1 MVSLDEWQHRGAERR
16 LLGRRIFVID
26 ERASSAKGDGTPIL
40 CLHGFPSASWD
51 WSVIWDALRAS
62 HRVVAFD
69 FLGFGLSEK
78 PPGHRYSIGEQAD
91 VAEAV
96 AAEAGIDRY
105 HVLAHDYGDTV
116 AQELLARQN
125 AKPTPGWK
133 SLSLLNGGL
142 FPETHRARRV
152 QKLLAGPLGPLVAR
166 MMMSRRALA
175 RSLTAIFGP
184 QTPPSAHDID
194 VLWALLEREQGTRAL
209 PSLLGYI
216 RERREHR
223 ERWVAA
229 LRESRVPLLV
239 VNGSA
244 DPVSGAHMVARFRA
258 VVGPSAAKI
267 VELDG
272 IGHYP
277 QIEAPARVAE
287 EILAFVEA
295 I

>member
-26 ERASSAKGDGTPIL
+26 ERASSAKGDAGGTPIL

-62 HRVVAFD
+62 HRVLAFD

-96 AAEAGIDRY
+96 VAEAGIDRY
-105 HVLAHDYGDTV
+105 HVVAHDYGDTV
-116 AQELLARQN
+116 AQELLARHN
-125 AKPTPGWK
+125 AKPTPGWR

-152 QKLLAGPLGPLVAR
+152 QKLLAGPFGPLIAR
-166 MMMSRRALA
+166 MMSRRALA

-223 ERWVAA
+223 ERWVGA
-229 LRESRVPLLV
+229 LLESRVP
-239 VNGSA
+239 
-244 DPVSGAHMVARFRA
+244 RFRA

-267 VELDG
+267 VELGG

-277 QIEAPARVAE
+277 QIEAPASVAA

>member
-1 MVSLDEWQHRGAERR
+1 MVSLDEWRHRGAERR

-26 ERASSAKGDGTPIL
+26 EPAMGDVGGTPIL

-51 WSVIWDALRAS
+51 WSVIWEALRAS
-62 HRVVAFD
+62 HRVLAFD

-96 AAEAGIDRY
+96 AAEVGIDRY

-125 AKPTPGWK
+125 AKPTSGWQ

-142 FPETHRARRV
+142 FPETHRARPV
-152 QKLLAGPLGPLVAR
+152 QKLLAGPLGPLLAR
-166 MMMSRRALA
+166 MMSRRALA
-175 RSLTAIFGP
+175 RSLTAIFGS

-267 VELDG
+267 VELAG

-287 EILAFVEA
+287 EILAFVDA